1 MRNVQKMTHNSVEPK
16 SATDT
21 LKTTTKSVI
30 QKTAESTGDLIGN
43 ELPLKWQKFT
53 WDWLTNRRKINRNA
67 KRKDIPRKK
76 GNTLLMR

>member
-43 ELPLKWQKFT
+43 ELPLK
-53 WDWLTNRRKINRNA
+53 
-67 KRKDIPRKK
+67 
-76 GNTLLMR
+76 

>member
-30 QKTAESTGDLIGN
+30 QKIAESTGDLIGN

-53 WDWLTNRRKINRNA
+53 WDWSTNRRKINRNA